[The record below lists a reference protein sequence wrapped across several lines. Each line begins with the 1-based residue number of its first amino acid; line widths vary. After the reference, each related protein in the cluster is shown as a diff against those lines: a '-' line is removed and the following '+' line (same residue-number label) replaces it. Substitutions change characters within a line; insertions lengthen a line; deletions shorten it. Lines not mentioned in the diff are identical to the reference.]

1 MRKNQIV
8 LVSIL
13 ATVILVGAVFGVY
26 YWFQYVRPEVEVST
40 KEEGIDLCAEFPKV
54 EGEVTCQE
62 AIQLA
67 LEKYPG
73 IITSIRRTQAEYID
87 TQGIWL
93 LKLILK
99 EPVRANGVEYDIEV
113 SVNRDNKEIFI
124 YRFIERQK

>member
-1 MRKNQIV
+1 MVTTLKKN
-8 LVSIL
+8 LIL
-13 ATVILVGAVFGVY
+13 ILVFLLGSAAFSYFYLNYLQKQTIIPSSEGETKDLCVEFPAVSG
-26 YWFQYVRPEVEVST
+26 EVS
-40 KEEGIDLCAEFPKV
+40 
-54 EGEVTCQE
+54 CQE

>member
-1 MRKNQIV
+1 MNKNQIILVIIGV
-8 LVSIL
+8 LVIIGLIL
-13 ATVILVGAVFGVY
+13 GFY

-87 TQGIWL
+87 TQEIWL

-99 EPVRANGVEYDIEV
+99 EPVRANSVEYDIEV